1 MKTFF
6 QLREATEKRIVVS
19 WDMGDPREYSNEWE
33 EQGIYLQDWDK
44 RKSTI
49 TIEGEEKVLL
59 SWLVNDYGMDK
70 REAQKEV
77 RKGNRV

>member
-6 QLREATEKRIVVS
+6 QLREATEIRIVVS
-19 WDMGDPREYSNEWE
+19 WDMGDPREYSDEWE

-77 RKGNRV
+77 RKGKRV

>member
-19 WDMGDPREYSNEWE
+19 WDMGDPREYSDEWE

-77 RKGNRV
+77 RKGKRV